1 MATNGKDLKQ
11 FLGIKKVVKQTKTT
25 SQNLTRSNEILQGIK
40 QVVDKYLLENV
51 KEYKSVSA
59 SGFARASKDS
69 DDWIEKKY
77 NGKYIVLDSTLENE
91 NGEIHKG
98 FRLLDI
104 KHYFENGNGKSE
116 KGFVIDFK
124 EV

>member
-1 MATNGKDLKQ
+1 MATNTKDLKQ

-40 QVVDKYLLENV
+40 QVVEKYLEENV

-69 DDWIEKKY
+69 DEWVQKSY

-91 NGEIHKG
+91 GGEIHKG

-104 KHYFENGNGKSE
+104 KHYFENGNSKSE
-116 KGFVIDFK
+116 KGFVVDFK
-124 EV
+124 EI

>member
-69 DDWIEKKY
+69 DEWVQKSY